1 MITGGMKCSL
11 WGNDMKTAL
20 SSVPVSRVALLFGVN
35 VAVAVS
41 SKGGAI
47 HALRHHLR
55 WFGLLFLLSNQVVL
69 AQTDLQGSNP
79 QGSFRA
85 LNTQEKFD
93 YYLRRTYGPQDL
105 LKRSALAGIAQWR
118 NHPPEWEQ
126 GLAGYGRRFSSSYG
140 QHAIK
145 KTIQFS
151 IGAALKEDPR
161 YFASTENG
169 FWRRT
174 GHAVAHTMIV
184 RNDHNRRVF
193 SFGRL
198 SGTLGGSFISR
209 TWHPERQ
216 QTVGNALRNVG
227 VSLSAEASWNV
238 LREFWPEIKRIFG
251 KGKQH
256 PSAVIPENR
265 SPPRSYP

>member
-1 MITGGMKCSL
+1 M
-11 WGNDMKTAL
+11 
-20 SSVPVSRVALLFGVN
+20 R
-35 VAVAVS
+35 
-41 SKGGAI
+41 AI
-47 HALRHHLR
+47 KHHLR
-55 WFGLLFLLSNQVVL
+55 WLGLLFLLSNHIAL

-79 QGSFRA
+79 QGAFRP

-93 YYLRRTYGPQDL
+93 YYLRRTFGPHDL

-118 NHPPEWEQ
+118 NHPLEWEQ

-161 YFASTENG
+161 YFASADNG

-216 QTVGNALRNVG
+216 QTVGNALRNIG

-256 PSAVIPENR
+256 SSASLKPTVQTTAESQREIRTLRTSETR
-265 SPPRSYP
+265 SLPLAVLFASGSGR

>member
-1 MITGGMKCSL
+1 MVTNTLQYLGRPHEEKYRTSTVLVLFRLGAFGAVGLAETDPPVNSP
-11 WGNDMKTAL
+11 L
-20 SSVPVSRVALLFGVN
+20 SFQPLSR
-35 VAVAVS
+35 
-41 SKGGAI
+41 
-47 HALRHHLR
+47 
-55 WFGLLFLLSNQVVL
+55 
-69 AQTDLQGSNP
+69 
-79 QGSFRA
+79 
-85 LNTQEKFD
+85 QEKFD
-93 YYLRRTYGPQDL
+93 YYVRQTFGPQDL
-105 LKRSALAGIAQWR
+105 MKRSALAGIAQWH

-161 YFASTENG
+161 YFASAENG

-216 QTVGNALRNVG
+216 QTVGNALRNAG
-227 VSLSAEASWNV
+227 VALSAEASWNV
-238 LREFWPEIKRIFG
+238 LREFWPEIK
-251 KGKQH
+251 
-256 PSAVIPENR
+256 PSIQNVRKAR
-265 SPPRSYP
+265 AYQLQSLAS

>member
-1 MITGGMKCSL
+1 MHTI
-11 WGNDMKTAL
+11 
-20 SSVPVSRVALLFGVN
+20 
-35 VAVAVS
+35 
-41 SKGGAI
+41 
-47 HALRHHLR
+47 RHHLR
-55 WFGLLFLLSNQVVL
+55 WFALFFLLSNHVVL
-69 AQTDLQGSNP
+69 AQTDLQGSNL
-79 QGSFRA
+79 QELFRP
-85 LNTQEKFD
+85 LSKQEKFD
-93 YYLRRTYGPQDL
+93 YYLRHTFSPQDL

-126 GLAGYGRRFSSSYG
+126 GLAGYGRRLSSSYG

-151 IGAALKEDPR
+151 VGAALKEDPR
-161 YFASTENG
+161 YFASADNG

-184 RNDHNRRVF
+184 RNDDNRRVF
-193 SFGRL
+193 SVGRL

-216 QTVGNALRNVG
+216 QTVANALRNAG

-238 LREFWPEIKRIFG
+238 LREFWPEIKRMFG

-265 SPPRSYP
+265 TTSRSDP